1 MLEKGGVI
9 ICYAFNLICM
19 HQRILKWASK
29 ISNDSKQ
36 IVAAIK
42 ASSGVMLDCRVCVC
56 IYICMG
62 LSQLSG
68 MV

>member
-1 MLEKGGVI
+1 
-9 ICYAFNLICM
+9 M

-29 ISNDSKQ
+29 ISNDSNQ